1 MSLPTHH
8 LRPGRVRASPHASRA
23 TCTTQTRERKMRW
36 TQSATQNEGI
46 AARARGGSDAWA
58 TRGRVAV
65 STVAASTVAASPR
78 RRVTATRQQG
88 GDTRGGGVALRER
101 RTMGARS
108 AARMWRRPAAAVASL
123 VGLRRRADRST
134 APAHRMCKGFSSASS
149 PRRVFSSETEPS
161 DCSFAS
167 IAASIACSR
176 SCRRRVV
183 VIAVVAV
190 VVVGV
195 VVVAA
200 IVVVVIAVVVIVVA
214 AHIIRLRDT
223 ESALREG
230 GKPATTWR
238 EAREVGGRG
247 EARCRAAS
255 ASLALALH
263 RLRRPPATPP
273 NGGGWRDATMV
284 RASSLAGSA
293 PFSPVAT
300 PPPPN
305 HVAIRCRRRTQRA
318 RVGGGGGSHL
328 GALVVPL
335 DACERGRRAALR
347 HVLRILR
354 HEGVGASVEQHLHAP
369 VVSPAR
375 PSPSRDDDDE
385 EEKRRRRRREGDEP
399 PSAERGDMCRRIRRH
414 AANLARN
421 Q

>member
-1 MSLPTHH
+1 M
-8 LRPGRVRASPHASRA
+8 RAQR
-23 TCTTQTRERKMRW
+23 
-36 TQSATQNEGI
+36 
-46 AARARGGSDAWA
+46 RAREAGA
-58 TRGRVAV
+58 TRGRRVAVGCRVAV

-88 GDTRGGGVALRER
+88 GDTRGGGVALRKR

-214 AHIIRLRDT
+214 AHIIRLRAT

-247 EARCRAAS
+247 EARCRAAP

-263 RLRRPPATPP
+263 RSRRPPATPP
-273 NGGGWRDATMV
+273 QWWR
-284 RASSLAGSA
+284 LARCDDGAGVVSCRLC

-305 HVAIRCRRRTQRA
+305 HVAIRCRRRTQSAAAAARTSAHSSFPLARA
-318 RVGGGGGSHL
+318 SAAGVRHSDTSSASCVTRGSAPALSSTFTPLSCPRRVH
-328 GALVVPL
+328 
-335 DACERGRRAALR
+335 RQAATTTTT
-347 HVLRILR
+347 
-354 HEGVGASVEQHLHAP
+354 
-369 VVSPAR
+369 
-375 PSPSRDDDDE
+375 E
-385 EEKRRRRRREGDEP
+385 ETRRRRRREGDEP